1 MKAQKEAE
9 KPFWWELLH
18 PEVKDKTIEE
28 IEKGLLEGHTLPDKL
43 AGMSK
48 HEKYLAASEG
58 FYAVQTKDTESLRT
72 ELETLKQESKTG
84 FLNQPAVATPVVEES
99 FEPIVFGQK
108 QAQATAPISET
119 SNFNGLNQSPSSMD
133 MPSQMQTAPMA
144 SNGLDMPEPA
154 SSMSMPEPN
163 SPFNAAVSS
172 PSNQQ
177 NGAEVRKYA
186 QSIVLKTVNDINS
199 KATQIPQDLSITE
212 SELLSAVVEE
222 LQAAQTQ
229 TKNRL

>member
-84 FLNQPAVATPVVEES
+84 FLNQPASSAHPVVEES

-108 QAQATAPISET
+108 QAQVPASISET
-119 SNFNGLNQSPSSMD
+119 SNFNGLNQSTPSSME
-133 MPSQMQTAPMA
+133 MPAQTVPMA
-144 SNGLDMPEPA
+144 SNGLDMPSPA
-154 SSMSMPEPN
+154 SMEPN
-163 SPFNAAVSS
+163 SPFNADVSS
-172 PSNQQ
+172 PSNQNIQ